1 LRRASSPVPILAALI
16 IGLLAPTSA
25 GAIPNDTG
33 RAQPVEVAAPTT
45 PPVDGPAAPAALQTG
60 QVSFA
65 QVTSGLVAP
74 VGITHAG
81 DGTNRLFVVE
91 QRGTVRVITNGRL
104 QPGFF
109 LDVRTVAGGISTG
122 GERGLLGIAF
132 HPSFETNEKLFAYY
146 TRGDGDIIVAEFT
159 ANAARTS
166 ASVSTY
172 DAILQVEHSTY
183 SNHNGGQL
191 QFGPDGYLYVFTGD
205 GGGGGD
211 PGENAQ
217 DRTSL
222 LGKTLR
228 IAPDLAGSYTV
239 PAGNPYAGHP
249 TYLHQIWSYGL
260 RNPWRASFDRGAGT
274 LWIADV
280 GQGSQE
286 EINREPAATGGRNYG
301 WDCREGTA
309 AYSDPSPG
317 ISCTGAV
324 FTNPVTV
331 YGHGGGNCSVTGGY
345 VYRGAVFPDLV
356 GHYVLA
362 DYCSGRLWT
371 LPSGAG
377 SPALALHEDTTANIS
392 SFGESESGEIYATD
406 HVGSVYRVVAPP
418 FGDIVHSPFIDDITW
433 LYYAG
438 ITEGCGSGLYC
449 PSGRVTR
456 AQMASFLVRAFSLPP
471 SATDYFTDDNTSLH
485 EDDINALAA
494 AGVTTGCGGTR
505 FCPSQAV
512 RRDEMASFMARA
524 MDLPATATD
533 YFTDDEASIHH
544 EDDINRIAAAG
555 LTTGCAPGLYCPSAP
570 TRRDQMAA
578 FLHRALD

>member
-1 LRRASSPVPILAALI
+1 MRRVRPLQVVTVIVGVVLSSITAGSASASPALPIDQ
-16 IGLLAPTSA
+16 APT
-25 GAIPNDTG
+25 
-33 RAQPVEVAAPTT
+33 
-45 PPVDGPAAPAALQTG
+45 APAALSQG
-60 QVSFA
+60 QVAFA
-65 QVTSGLVAP
+65 QVASGLVAP
-74 VGITHAG
+74 VGVTNAG

-91 QRGTVRVITNGRL
+91 QRGTVRVIGADGKL
-104 QPGFF
+104 LPGFF
-109 LDVRTVAGGISTG
+109 LDIRSNPQGLSTG

-132 HPSFETNEKLFAYY
+132 HPSFETNEKLFVYH
-146 TRGDGDIIVAEFT
+146 TRGDGDLIVAEMT

-166 ASVSTY
+166 ASIATY
-172 DAILQVEHSTY
+172 DPILQVEHSGY

-191 QFGPDGYLYVFTGD
+191 AFGPDGYLYVFTGD

-228 IAPDLAGSYTV
+228 IAPNLAGSYTT
-239 PAGNPYAGHP
+239 PAGNPYVGHAS
-249 TYLHQIWSYGL
+249 YLPQIWSYGL
-260 RNPWRASFDRGAGT
+260 RNPWRASFDRANGT

-280 GQGSQE
+280 GQTSLE
-286 EINREPAATGGRNYG
+286 EVNREPAGTAGRNYG
-301 WDCREGTA
+301 WDCREGTV
-309 AYSDPSPG
+309 AYGDPSPG
-317 ISCTGAV
+317 IPCVGP
-324 FTNPVTV
+324 FTDPVLV

-345 VYRGAVFPDLV
+345 VYRGSVFPDLA
-356 GHYVLA
+356 GHYVLS

-371 LPSGAG
+371 LVAGAG
-377 SPALALHEDTTANIS
+377 SPSLVLHRDTTANIS

-418 FGDIVHSPFIDDITW
+418 FSDIVFSSYIDDITW

-438 ITEGCGSGLYC
+438 ITTGCGSGRYC
-449 PSGRVTR
+449 PSGTVTR
-456 AQMASFLVRAFSLPP
+456 AQMASFLVRAFNLPP
-471 SATDYFTDDNTSLH
+471 SGTDHFTDDEGSIH
-485 EDDINALAA
+485 EADINALAT

-512 RRDEMASFMARA
+512 RRDQMASFMARA

-533 YFTDDEASIHH
+533 YFTDDNGNVYH

-555 LTTGCAPGLYCPSAP
+555 LTTGCAPGLYCPSHA